1 MTKPDRRTME
11 RIEDTP
17 GTKPKSSTKM
27 LPRDT
32 DPQSS
37 MPKPKSSVKKAH
49 TSSMEKAE
57 ASINKGLKAAAKAGK
72 LDNNP
77 KFKAAVMG
85 AKEDK

>member
-11 RIEDTP
+11 KIEN
-17 GTKPKSSTKM
+17 
-27 LPRDT
+27 
-32 DPQSS
+32 SS

-49 TSSMEKAE
+49 KSSTKKAE
-57 ASINKGLKAAAKAGK
+57 ASMKKAKSSVKFNKGLKAAAKAGK